1 MSWRYGVAAY
11 EALLGINGIGKDDE
25 ARQKLARKLFNVEK
39 KALYEAI
46 KDAPEI
52 LFVCGSGNE
61 SNDASFVEYIPAS
74 LELPNLITIGAVDSE
89 GKKTSFTTEGASV
102 RFYANGY
109 EVESYVPGG
118 DKVKFSGTS
127 MASPNVVNLAAKL
140 IALDPTLSPQQVIAL
155 IEKGSDSLAES
166 PELLLINPRASIA
179 LIHKGEQASNSVN
192 TYLNRKWR
200 PTTQT
205 AEVMVTEYIEEVRKQ
220 NESQATAMEAQRQL
234 LQNAFA
240 QLTIEYKSDGTVIVS
255 PPGNPGQSGT
265 YELNNE
271 ENTITV
277 NIAGETEQ
285 ERIQS
290 ITTTELV
297 TKSSEGTTYKY
308 TSIK

>member
-1 MSWRYGVAAY
+1 M
-11 EALLGINGIGKDDE
+11 
-25 ARQKLARKLFNVEK
+25 
-39 KALYEAI
+39 
-46 KDAPEI
+46 
-52 LFVCGSGNE
+52 
-61 SNDASFVEYIPAS
+61 
-74 LELPNLITIGAVDSE
+74 
-89 GKKTSFTTEGASV
+89 
-102 RFYANGY
+102 
-109 EVESYVPGG
+109 
-118 DKVKFSGTS
+118 
-127 MASPNVVNLAAKL
+127 
-140 IALDPTLSPQQVIAL
+140 

-255 PPGNPGQSGT
+255 PPGNPGQAGT